1 MEIIVEGSTVYNGDC
16 LEVMDKLDK
25 CSVDSIVTD
34 PPYHLTSIVKRFG
47 KEDSAPA
54 QFGTD
59 GAFARASKGFMGKE
73 WDGGDIAFQVD
84 TWRKCYELLKPGGHL
99 IAFSGS
105 RTYHRMAVAIEDAGF
120 EIRDQ
125 CIWLYGSGFPKSHN
139 IGKEIDKK
147 MGNQRE
153 FVGTIKRGS
162 VEDAIEK
169 GVGYTAD
176 PANKNNKAIFGYGT
190 ETVTKGN
197 TEWEGWGTAL
207 KPAHEPMVLARK
219 PLSEKSVADNVMQ
232 HRTGAINID
241 ACRIEG
247 EVKHPETMPD
257 FRDQGEQSKT
267 AIGVDKLSFGQTSNA
282 KRKKV
287 VRKPR
292 SDDGVWSDDNSGM
305 KSEGSEFADADP
317 RGRWP
322 SNVMHDG
329 SEQVQEIFPETS
341 STEVSRQRTHKGIWS
356 DNRDEDGD
364 YMPAYGDQGNASRYF
379 YCAKTSK
386 EERNFGLHG
395 FETKMMGMSGGA
407 QSVGE
412 GYDKGQDIGLNKVIA
427 RKNTHPT
434 VKPVELMRYLVRL
447 VTPKG
452 GVVLDPFMG
461 SGSTGMGAREED
473 FNFIGIEKEEEY
485 YEIAKARIKNVKPQL
500 KLFDI

>member
-1 MEIIVEGSTVYNGDC
+1 MEIIVEGSTIYNGDC
-16 LEVMDKLDK
+16 LEVMDKIDK
-25 CSVDSIVTD
+25 CSVDSVVTD

-47 KEDSAPA
+47 KEGSAPA

-73 WDGGDIAFQVD
+73 WDGGDIAFQAS

-105 RTYHRMAVAIEDAGF
+105 RTYHRMACAIEDAGF

-139 IGKEIDKK
+139 IG
-147 MGNQRE
+147 N
-153 FVGTIKRGS
+153 
-162 VEDAIEK
+162 
-169 GVGYTAD
+169 
-176 PANKNNKAIFGYGT
+176 
-190 ETVTKGN
+190 
-197 TEWEGWGTAL
+197 GWGTAL

-219 PLSEKSVADNVMQ
+219 PLSEKSVAQNVDKFG
-232 HRTGAINID
+232 TGAINID

-247 EVKHPETMPD
+247 EVKHPDTMPD
-257 FRDQGEQSKT
+257 FRDQGEQSKV

-282 KRKKV
+282 KRKQL
-287 VRKPR
+287 
-292 SDDGVWSDDNSGM
+292 SDSDLLDNQ
-305 KSEGSEFADADP
+305 

-329 SEQVQEIFPETS
+329 SEQVQEIFPETT
-341 STEVSRQRTHKGIWS
+341 STDVSRERTHKGIWTAGELA
-356 DNRDEDGD
+356 DTEQF
-364 YMPAYGDQGNASRYF
+364 MPAYGDQGNASRYF

-386 EERNFGLHG
+386 DERNSGLHG
-395 FETKMMGMSGGA
+395 RHQGQYSSDGRAKEIENAYQRNK
-407 QSVGE
+407 SVS
-412 GYDKGQDIGLNKVIA
+412 A
-427 RKNTHPT
+427 NTHPT

-452 GVVLDPFMG
+452 GLVLDPFMG

-473 FNFIGIEKEEEY
+473 FRFVGIEKEEEY

>member
-16 LEVMDKLDK
+16 LEVMDKIDK
-25 CSVDSIVTD
+25 CSVDSVVTD
-34 PPYHLTSIVKRFG
+34 PPYHLISIVKRFG
-47 KEDSAPA
+47 KEGSAPA

-73 WDGGDIAFQVD
+73 WDGGDIAFQVE

-139 IGKEIDKK
+139 V
-147 MGNQRE
+147 GN
-153 FVGTIKRGS
+153 
-162 VEDAIEK
+162 
-169 GVGYTAD
+169 
-176 PANKNNKAIFGYGT
+176 
-190 ETVTKGN
+190 
-197 TEWEGWGTAL
+197 GWGTAL

-219 PLSEKSVADNVMQ
+219 PLSEKSVAQNVDKFG
-232 HRTGAINID
+232 TGAINID

-247 EVKHPETMPD
+247 EVKHPDTMPD
-257 FRDQGEQSKT
+257 FRDQGEQSKA

-282 KRKKV
+282 KRKQL
-287 VRKPR
+287 
-292 SDDGVWSDDNSGM
+292 SDSDLLDNQT
-305 KSEGSEFADADP
+305 
-317 RGRWP
+317 GRWP

-329 SEQVQEIFPETS
+329 SEQIQEIFPETS
-341 STEVSRQRTHKGIWS
+341 STEVSRERTHKGIWTAGELA
-356 DNRDEDGD
+356 DTEQF
-364 YMPAYGDQGNASRYF
+364 MPAYGDQGNASRYF

-386 EERNFGLHG
+386 DERNSGLHG

-452 GVVLDPFMG
+452 GLVLDPFMG

-473 FNFIGIEKEEEY
+473 FKFVGIEKEEEY

>member
-1 MEIIVEGSTVYNGDC
+1 MEIIVEGSTVYHGDC
-16 LEVMDKLDK
+16 LEVMDKIDK
-25 CSVDSIVTD
+25 CSVDSVVTD

-47 KEDSAPA
+47 KEGSAPA

-73 WDGGDIAFQVD
+73 WDGGDIAFQAN
-84 TWRKCYELLKPGGHL
+84 TWLKCYELLKPGGHL

-139 IGKEIDKK
+139 L
-147 MGNQRE
+147 GN
-153 FVGTIKRGS
+153 
-162 VEDAIEK
+162 
-169 GVGYTAD
+169 
-176 PANKNNKAIFGYGT
+176 
-190 ETVTKGN
+190 
-197 TEWEGWGTAL
+197 GWGTAL

-219 PLSEKSVADNVMQ
+219 PLSEKSVAENVDKFG
-232 HRTGAINID
+232 TGAINID

-247 EVKHPETMPD
+247 EVKHPDTMPD
-257 FRDQGEQSKT
+257 FRDQGEQSK
-267 AIGVDKLSFGQTSNA
+267 AVIGVDKLSFGQTTNA
-282 KRKKV
+282 KRKQL
-287 VRKPR
+287 
-292 SDDGVWSDDNSGM
+292 SDSDLLDNQ
-305 KSEGSEFADADP
+305 

-329 SEQVQEIFPETS
+329 SEQVQEIFPETT
-341 STEVSRQRTHKGIWS
+341 STEVSRQRTHKGIWTAGELAE
-356 DNRDEDGD
+356 DEQF
-364 YMPAYGDQGNASRYF
+364 MPAYGDQGNASRYF

-386 EERNFGLHG
+386 DERNSGLHG
-395 FETKMMGMSGGA
+395 RHQGQYSSDGRKKEIENAYQRNK
-407 QSVGE
+407 SV
-412 GYDKGQDIGLNKVIA
+412 A
-427 RKNTHPT
+427 ANTHPT
-434 VKPVELMRYLVRL
+434 VKPVDLMRYLVRL

-452 GVVLDPFMG
+452 GLVLDPFMG

-473 FNFIGIEKEEEY
+473 FRFVGIEKEEEY

>member
-1 MEIIVEGSTVYNGDC
+1 MEIIVVGSTVYNGDC
-16 LEVMDKLDK
+16 LEVMDKIDK
-25 CSVDSIVTD
+25 CSVDSVVTD

-47 KEDSAPA
+47 KEGSAPA

-73 WDGGDIAFQVD
+73 WDGGDIAFQVE

-139 IGKEIDKK
+139 V
-147 MGNQRE
+147 GN
-153 FVGTIKRGS
+153 
-162 VEDAIEK
+162 
-169 GVGYTAD
+169 
-176 PANKNNKAIFGYGT
+176 
-190 ETVTKGN
+190 
-197 TEWEGWGTAL
+197 GWGTAL

-219 PLSEKSVADNVMQ
+219 PLSEKSVAQNVDKFG
-232 HRTGAINID
+232 TGAINID

-247 EVKHPETMPD
+247 EVKHPDTMPD
-257 FRDQGEQSKT
+257 FRDQGEQSKA

-282 KRKKV
+282 KRKQL
-287 VRKPR
+287 
-292 SDDGVWSDDNSGM
+292 SDSDLLDNQT
-305 KSEGSEFADADP
+305 
-317 RGRWP
+317 GRWP

-329 SEQVQEIFPETS
+329 SEQIQEIFPETS
-341 STEVSRQRTHKGIWS
+341 STEVSRERTHKGIWTAGELA
-356 DNRDEDGD
+356 DTEQF
-364 YMPAYGDQGNASRYF
+364 MPAYGDQGNASRYF

-386 EERNFGLHG
+386 DERNSGLHG

-452 GVVLDPFMG
+452 GLVLDPFMG

-473 FNFIGIEKEEEY
+473 FKFVGIEKEEEY

>member
-1 MEIIVEGSTVYNGDC
+1 MEIIVEGSTIYNGDC
-16 LEVMDKLDK
+16 LEVMETMNK
-25 CSVDSIVTD
+25 CSVDSVVTD

-47 KEDSAPA
+47 KEGSAPA

-73 WDGGDIAFQVD
+73 WDGGDIAFQAN

-105 RTYHRMAVAIEDAGF
+105 RTYHRMACAIEDAGF

-139 IGKEIDKK
+139 IGKQIDKIQ
-147 MGNQRE
+147 GNERE
-153 FVGTIKRGS
+153 VVGTIQRGS
-162 VEDAIEK
+162 VKDAIEK

-197 TEWEGWGTAL
+197 SEWEGWGTAL

-219 PLSEKSVADNVMQ
+219 PLSEKSVADNVMK
-232 HRTGAINID
+232 HGTGAINID
-241 ACRIEG
+241 GCRVEG
-247 EVKHPETMPD
+247 
-257 FRDQGEQSKT
+257 QSE
-267 AIGVDKLSFGQTSNA
+267 LSDIDTTG
-282 KRKKV
+282 
-287 VRKPR
+287 
-292 SDDGVWSDDNSGM
+292 
-305 KSEGSEFADADP
+305 
-317 RGRWP
+317 GRWP
-322 SNVMHDG
+322 SNIMHDG
-329 SEQVQEIFPETS
+329 SEQVQEIFPTTT

-356 DNRDEDGD
+356 AGELAETEQL
-364 YMPAYGDQGNASRYF
+364 MPAYGDQGNASRYF

-386 EERNFGLHG
+386 DERNFGLHG
-395 FETKMMGMSGGA
+395 RKSGQYSSDGRA
-407 QSVGE
+407 KEIENAYQRNKSVS
-412 GYDKGQDIGLNKVIA
+412 A
-427 RKNTHPT
+427 NTHPT

-452 GVVLDPFMG
+452 GLVLDPFMG

-473 FNFIGIEKEEEY
+473 FRFVGIEKEEEY

>member
-1 MEIIVEGSTVYNGDC
+1 MEIIVEGSTIYNGDC
-16 LEVMDKLDK
+16 LEVMDTIDK
-25 CSVDSIVTD
+25 CSVDSVVTD

-73 WDGGDIAFQVD
+73 WDGGDIAFQAN

-139 IGKEIDKK
+139 IGREIDKK
-147 MGNQRE
+147 QGNERE
-153 FVGTIKRGS
+153 VVGEVRAGKNALGQDSGWNKHNNRTQ
-162 VEDAIEK
+162 IE
-169 GVGYTAD
+169 
-176 PANKNNKAIFGYGT
+176 
-190 ETVTKGN
+190 VTKGSS
-197 TEWEGWGTAL
+197 EWEGWGTAL

-219 PLSEKSVADNVMQ
+219 PLSEKSVADNVMK
-232 HRTGAINID
+232 HGTGAINID
-241 ACRIEG
+241 GCRIEG
-247 EVKHPETMPD
+247 
-257 FRDQGEQSKT
+257 QSE
-267 AIGVDKLSFGQTSNA
+267 LSDIDTTG
-282 KRKKV
+282 
-287 VRKPR
+287 
-292 SDDGVWSDDNSGM
+292 
-305 KSEGSEFADADP
+305 
-317 RGRWP
+317 GRWP
-322 SNVMHDG
+322 SNIMHDG
-329 SEQVQEIFPETS
+329 SEQVQSIFPETS
-341 STEVSRQRTHKGIWS
+341 STEISRQRTHKGIWS
-356 DNRDEDGD
+356 AGELAESEQL
-364 YMPAYGDQGNASRYF
+364 MPAYGDQGNASRYF

-386 EERNFGLHG
+386 DERNFGLHG
-395 FETKMMGMSGGA
+395 RKSGQYSSDGRKKEIENA
-407 QSVGE
+407 YQRNKSVS
-412 GYDKGQDIGLNKVIA
+412 A
-427 RKNTHPT
+427 NTHPT

-452 GVVLDPFMG
+452 GLVLDPFMG

-473 FNFIGIEKEEEY
+473 FRFVGIEKEEEY

>member
-1 MEIIVEGSTVYNGDC
+1 
-16 LEVMDKLDK
+16 
-25 CSVDSIVTD
+25 
-34 PPYHLTSIVKRFG
+34 
-47 KEDSAPA
+47 
-54 QFGTD
+54 
-59 GAFARASKGFMGKE
+59 
-73 WDGGDIAFQVD
+73 
-84 TWRKCYELLKPGGHL
+84 
-99 IAFSGS
+99 
-105 RTYHRMAVAIEDAGF
+105 
-120 EIRDQ
+120 
-125 CIWLYGSGFPKSHN
+125 
-139 IGKEIDKK
+139 
-147 MGNQRE
+147 
-153 FVGTIKRGS
+153 
-162 VEDAIEK
+162 
-169 GVGYTAD
+169 
-176 PANKNNKAIFGYGT
+176 
-190 ETVTKGN
+190 
-197 TEWEGWGTAL
+197 
-207 KPAHEPMVLARK
+207 MVLARK

-257 FRDQGEQSKT
+257 FRDQGEQSKA

-356 DNRDEDGD
+356 DNKDEDGE

-395 FETKMMGMSGGA
+395 FKNQVAGGM
-407 QSVGE
+407 E
-412 GYDKGQDIGLNKVIA
+412 GRSDGSLGSITMNKNV
-427 RKNTHPT
+427 HPT
-434 VKPVELMRYLVRL
+434 VKPLELMKYLVRL

>member
-16 LEVMDKLDK
+16 LEVMDKIDK
-25 CSVDSIVTD
+25 CSVDSVVTD

-47 KEDSAPA
+47 KEGSAPA

-73 WDGGDIAFQVD
+73 WDGGDIAFQAN
-84 TWRKCYELLKPGGHL
+84 TWHKCYELLKPGGHL

-139 IGKEIDKK
+139 V
-147 MGNQRE
+147 GN
-153 FVGTIKRGS
+153 
-162 VEDAIEK
+162 
-169 GVGYTAD
+169 
-176 PANKNNKAIFGYGT
+176 
-190 ETVTKGN
+190 
-197 TEWEGWGTAL
+197 GWGTAL
-207 KPAHEPMVLARK
+207 KLAHEPMVLARK
-219 PLSEKSVADNVMQ
+219 PLSEKSVADNVMK
-232 HRTGAINID
+232 HGTGAINID
-241 ACRIEG
+241 ACRVEG
-247 EVKHPETMPD
+247 EVKHPNTMPD
-257 FRDQGEQSKT
+257 FRDQGEQSKA

-292 SDDGVWSDDNSGM
+292 TADGVWTDDNSGM

-329 SEQVQEIFPETS
+329 SEQIQEIFPETS
-341 STEVSRQRTHKGIWS
+341 STEVSRERTHKGIWTAGELA
-356 DNRDEDGD
+356 DTEQF
-364 YMPAYGDQGNASRYF
+364 MPAYGDQGNASRYF

-386 EERNFGLHG
+386 DERNSGLHG
-395 FETKMMGMSGGA
+395 RHQGQYSSDGRAKEIENAYQRNK
-407 QSVGE
+407 SVS
-412 GYDKGQDIGLNKVIA
+412 A
-427 RKNTHPT
+427 NTHPT

-452 GVVLDPFMG
+452 GVILDPFMG

-473 FNFIGIEKEEEY
+473 FSFIGIEKEKEY

-500 KLFDI
+500 KLFDL

>member
-1 MEIIVEGSTVYNGDC
+1 MEVIIEGSTVYNGDC
-16 LEVMDKLDK
+16 LEVMDTIDK
-25 CSVDSIVTD
+25 CSVDSVVTD

-73 WDGGDIAFQVD
+73 WDGGDIAFQAD
-84 TWRKCYELLKPGGHL
+84 TWRKCFELLRPGGHL

-105 RTYHRMAVAIEDAGF
+105 RTYHRMACAIEDAGF

-139 IGKEIDKK
+139 IGD
-147 MGNQRE
+147 
-153 FVGTIKRGS
+153 
-162 VEDAIEK
+162 
-169 GVGYTAD
+169 
-176 PANKNNKAIFGYGT
+176 
-190 ETVTKGN
+190 
-197 TEWEGWGTAL
+197 GWGTAL

-219 PLSEKSVADNVMQ
+219 PLSEKSVSDNVMK
-232 HRTGAINID
+232 HRTGALNID
-241 ACRIEG
+241 ECRIQG
-247 EVKHPETMPD
+247 EVKHPNTMPD
-257 FRDQGEQSKT
+257 FRDQGEQSKK

-287 VRKPR
+287 VRQAR
-292 SDDGVWSDDNSGM
+292 STDGVWTDDNSGM

-329 SEQVQEIFPETS
+329 SEQVQDIFPKTV

-356 DNRDEDGD
+356 GELNDTEQF
-364 YMPAYGDQGNASRYF
+364 MPAYGDHGNASRYF

-386 EERNFGLHG
+386 DERNFGLYG
-395 FETKMMGMSGGA
+395 RPQSQYSSDGRKKENETA
-407 QSVGE
+407 HQRNRSVS
-412 GYDKGQDIGLNKVIA
+412 A
-427 RKNTHPT
+427 NTHPT

-452 GVVLDPFMG
+452 GLVLDPFMG

-473 FNFIGIEKEEEY
+473 FRFIGIEKEREY

>member
-54 QFGTD
+54 KHGTD
-59 GAFARASKGFMGKE
+59 GVFVRSSKGFMGKE
-73 WDGGDIAFQVD
+73 WDGGDIAFQSD
-84 TWRKCYELLKPGGHL
+84 TWRKCYDLLKPGGHL

-139 IGKEIDKK
+139 IGD
-147 MGNQRE
+147 
-153 FVGTIKRGS
+153 
-162 VEDAIEK
+162 
-169 GVGYTAD
+169 
-176 PANKNNKAIFGYGT
+176 
-190 ETVTKGN
+190 
-197 TEWEGWGTAL
+197 GWGTAL

-257 FRDQGEQSKT
+257 FRDQGEQSKA

-329 SEQVQEIFPETS
+329 SEQVQEIFPETN

-356 DNRDEDGD
+356 DNKDEDGE

-386 EERNFGLHG
+386 EERNFGLG
-395 FETKMMGMSGGA
+395 GKKASQYSSDGRTKETEGPHQRNK
-407 QSVGE
+407 SVS
-412 GYDKGQDIGLNKVIA
+412 A
-427 RKNTHPT
+427 NTHPT
-434 VKPVELMRYLVRL
+434 VKPIELMRYLVRL